1 MYNTSNSKQPL
12 KWINNN
18 YNEIKN
24 ITIYKAL
31 NSLDEAQIASQILKS
46 FNKERQKSSALV
58 LADEKLLN
66 PMINLIP
73 ENIEHVNITMGMPIN
88 SSSAFNFF

>member
-1 MYNTSNSKQPL
+1 M
-12 KWINNN
+12 
-18 YNEIKN
+18 
-24 ITIYKAL
+24 

-46 FNKERQKSSALV
+46 FNKEKQKSSALV

-88 SSSAFNFF
+88 SSSTFNFFETLLTIIEDKSNKIYHKSLKTFFQIQ